1 MKEMLSN
8 IKTAAEK
15 EIAEIRA
22 DSADAAA
29 LLETLRV
36 KYLGKK
42 GELTG
47 VLRGMGKL
55 SPEERP
61 VIGQIANE
69 VREFIGKNLDQAKE
83 QLQKK
88 QLELQL
94 KKEVIDVTM
103 PGNSVLA
110 GKVHPLTQVL
120 DEIKDIF
127 IGLGFEIAEGPEV
140 ELDYYNF
147 EALNIPKNHP
157 ARDTQD
163 TFYINDNVVLRTQTS
178 SMQVRV
184 MEKSKPPIRILA
196 PGRVYRSDT
205 VDATHSPL
213 FHQIEGLVVDR
224 GVTMSDLK
232 GTLELFAKRLYGEEA
247 VVRFRPHH
255 FPFTEPSAEMDIC
268 CFACGGTGC
277 SLCKKE
283 GWIEILGAGM
293 VHPKVLENCG
303 IDSEKYSGFAFGI
316 GLERIV
322 MRRFGISDLRMFFE
336 NDLRFLKQF

>member
-1 MKEMLSN
+1 MDTLMKEMLSN

-29 LLETLRV
+29 LLETLRG
-36 KYLGKK
+36 KYRGKK
-42 GELTG
+42 GELTV
-47 VLRGMGKL
+47 VLCGMGKL

-69 VREFIGKNLDQAKE
+69 VREFIGKNLDKAKE

-103 PGNSVLA
+103 PGNSLRA
-110 GKVHPLTQVL
+110 CNVHPLAQVL

-163 TFYINDNVVLRTQTS
+163 TFYINDNVVLRTQTC
-178 SMQVRV
+178 
-184 MEKSKPPIRILA
+184 L
-196 PGRVYRSDT
+196 
-205 VDATHSPL
+205 
-213 FHQIEGLVVDR
+213 
-224 GVTMSDLK
+224 
-232 GTLELFAKRLYGEEA
+232 LYTA
-247 VVRFRPHH
+247 RCV
-255 FPFTEPSAEMDIC
+255 
-268 CFACGGTGC
+268 
-277 SLCKKE
+277 
-283 GWIEILGAGM
+283 
-293 VHPKVLENCG
+293 
-303 IDSEKYSGFAFGI
+303 
-316 GLERIV
+316 
-322 MRRFGISDLRMFFE
+322 
-336 NDLRFLKQF
+336 